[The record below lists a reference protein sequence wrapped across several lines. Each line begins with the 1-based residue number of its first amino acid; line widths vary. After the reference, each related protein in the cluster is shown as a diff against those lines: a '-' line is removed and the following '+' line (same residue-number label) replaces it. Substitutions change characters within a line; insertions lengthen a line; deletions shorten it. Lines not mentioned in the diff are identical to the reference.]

1 MAGEPGRPA
10 PPADGTGPAAHPLRQ
25 RIDPRFRQRR
35 IDVKREAGRKRLRVL
50 IAGTSVLVALAMA
63 LGAARSPLLAVRH
76 VRVAGGTHVSPAAVV
91 AAAGLGGHHPLL
103 DVNAGATAR
112 RIEQLPWVATATVRR
127 EWPSTVR
134 VIVSER
140 IPVAAVGAPAQV
152 VDASGRVLA
161 TDGVDVAVVDLHVP
175 GLEVGP
181 GLPVPAPA
189 RPGAVLDRF
198 FAPGLAVAAV
208 MPAELALHVQGI
220 VIVSPDDVRL
230 RLDTG
235 QQVILGAAADLGA
248 KLTAVLTL
256 ETHQKLA
263 PGVLDVTVPSAPVLT
278 PATAVG
284 NFSTR
289 TGG

>member
-1 MAGEPGRPA
+1 MGEPGRSGPQ
-10 PPADGTGPAAHPLRQ
+10 ADGSGPGAHPLRH

-50 IAGTSVLVALAMA
+50 IAGTSVLVLLAVA

-76 VRVAGGTHVSPAAVV
+76 VRVAGGSHVSPAVVV
-91 AAAGLGGHHPLL
+91 AAAGLGGHHQLL

-112 RIEQLPWVATATVRR
+112 RIEQLPWVATARVRR

-134 VIVSER
+134 ITVSER
-140 IPVAAVGAPAQV
+140 VPVAAVGAPAEV
-152 VDASGRVLA
+152 VDAGGRVLA

-181 GLPVPAPA
+181 GLPVPAPV
-189 RPGAVLDRF
+189 RPGGVLDRF
-198 FAPGLAVAAV
+198 YAPGLAVAAA

-220 VIVSPDDVRL
+220 VISSPDDVRL

-235 QQVILGAAADLGA
+235 QQVILGSAVDLGA
-248 KLTAVLTL
+248 KLVAVLTL
-256 ETHQKLA
+256 ETRQKLA
-263 PGVLDVTVPSAPVLT
+263 PGVLDVTVPTAPVLT
-278 PATAVG
+278 PATPVG

>member
-1 MAGEPGRPA
+1 MGEPGPRDPA
-10 PPADGTGPAAHPLRQ
+10 PDGAGTAAPPLRQ

-50 IAGTSVLVALAMA
+50 IAGTSVLVAVAAA

-76 VRVAGGTHVSPAAVV
+76 VRVAGGNHVSPAAVV
-91 AAAGLGGHHPLL
+91 AAAGLGGRHQLL

-112 RIEQLPWVATATVRR
+112 RIEQLPWIATARVRR

-134 VIVSER
+134 VTVSER
-140 IPVAAVGAPAQV
+140 VPVAAVGAPAQI

-161 TDGVDVAVVDLHVP
+161 TDGIDVAVVDLHVP

-181 GLPVPAPA
+181 GLAVPAPA

-198 FAPGLAVAAV
+198 YAPGLAVAAAL
-208 MPAELALHVQGI
+208 PAELALHVQGI
-220 VIVSPDDVRL
+220 VITSADDVRL

-235 QQVILGAAADLGA
+235 QQVLLGPAADLGA
-248 KLTAVLTL
+248 KLVAVLTL
-256 ETHQKLA
+256 ATRQKLA
-263 PGVLDVTVPSAPVLT
+263 PGVLDVTVPTAPVLT
-278 PATAVG
+278 PATPVG